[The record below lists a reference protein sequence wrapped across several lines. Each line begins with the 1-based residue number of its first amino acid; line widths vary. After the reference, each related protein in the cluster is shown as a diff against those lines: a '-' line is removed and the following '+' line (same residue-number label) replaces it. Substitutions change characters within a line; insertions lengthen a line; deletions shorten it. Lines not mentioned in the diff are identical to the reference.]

1 MDSVGM
7 MLLDRIREALHEA
20 YGERLRGVVL
30 FGSVARGEAVEDSD
44 VDVLV
49 LLDGPIRYAEDLLTN
64 LVALE
69 GLSSEIA
76 RRISPKPIDA
86 QAFPI
91 DDSPLIRAAREE
103 GIRL

>member
-1 MDSVGM
+1 
-7 MLLDRIREALHEA
+7 MLLDRIREALHKA
-20 YGERLRGVVL
+20 HGERLRGVVL
-30 FGSVARGEAVEDSD
+30 FGSEARGEAVEDSD

-49 LLDGPIRYAEDLLTN
+49 LLDGPIRYADDLLAN

-69 GLSSEIA
+69 RLSAEIE

-91 DDSPLIRAAREE
+91 YDSPLVRAAREE